1 MKTPI
6 GNSIKSWALD
16 DRPREKL
23 ALKGKETLSNAELLS
38 IILGTGS
45 RNESALDLTKKI
57 LDASGNNL
65 FELGKMGLSR
75 LKKFKGI
82 GSVKA
87 ITIEAA
93 MELARRR
100 QHAEAMVRAG
110 LKSSQ
115 EAYQILRSRMED

>member
-45 RNESALDLTKKI
+45 RNESALDLSKN
-57 LDASGNNL
+57 SRC
-65 FELGKMGLSR
+65 LGKQ
-75 LKKFKGI
+75 FI
-82 GSVKA
+82 
-87 ITIEAA
+87 
-93 MELARRR
+93 
-100 QHAEAMVRAG
+100 
-110 LKSSQ
+110 
-115 EAYQILRSRMED
+115 